1 MKKMLSVLLAS
12 ATALSVC
19 CGLAAC
25 GGDSKKTLTV
35 WAPDTAHECYKALTE
50 EFLAQPYQDGT
61 YNDYFKVKFVAKPE
75 GNIQTELG
83 TDAAAGADLF
93 FFEAGQVQ
101 NMITKNL
108 LQPLPTYTAA
118 IQERDSK
125 DAVDTVL
132 KDGVCYAFP
141 ATLDNGWFMRYD
153 SDYYTADEVLTLD
166 SMLAKAKKDGKK
178 IMFAYNDGWYISSF
192 FQGAGCTMDFVYNED
207 GTREYVTDIYT
218 SENGKNAARAI
229 QHYLNPVTNGVE
241 DKAVIIKPSSDMN
254 SEIPA
259 GMKENTIVAGFI
271 GTWVAK
277 DMPTKAVPTKCPTFT
292 CGGEQVQM
300 GSFYGSKY
308 CGVNPRRNNKDVA
321 AALADFLTNEKAQ
334 QKRFEMTEAGPSNKK
349 VAESDAVKNNKALA
363 ALAAQR
369 EAGGYAQLSQ
379 GSFWEPMKA
388 FGDEC
393 ASGDITTENLMTK
406 LEDLA
411 KAISK

>member
-25 GGDSKKTLTV
+25 GGDNKKTLTV
-35 WAPDTAHECYKALTE
+35 WAPDTATECYQALAN
-50 EFLAQPYQDGT
+50 EFLDQPYQDGK
-61 YNDYFKVKFVAKPE
+61 YSDYFKVKFVAKPE
-75 GNIQTELG
+75 GNIETELG

-108 LQPLPTYTAA
+108 LQPLPAYTAA
-118 IQERDSK
+118 IKERDAQ
-125 DAVDTVL
+125 DAIDTVL
-132 KDGVCYAFP
+132 KNDVCYAFP
-141 ATLDNGWFMRYD
+141 ATLDNGWFMWYD
-153 SDYYTADEVLTLD
+153 SEFYTADDVLTLD
-166 SMLAKAKKDGKK
+166 GMLAKAKRDNKK

-192 FQGAGCTMDFVYNED
+192 FQGAGCTMDFVYKDD
-207 GTREYVTDIYT
+207 GTREYVTDIAT
-218 SENGKNAARAI
+218 SDGGKNAARAI
-229 QHYLNPVTNGVE
+229 QHYLNPVTNGVG
-241 DKAVIIKPSSDMN
+241 DNATIIKPSSDMN

-259 GMKENTIVAGFI
+259 GMKEGTIVAGFI

-277 DMPTKAVPTKCPTFT
+277 DMPSKAVPTKCPTFT

-308 CGVNPRRNNKDVA
+308 CGVNPRRGNKDVA

-334 QKRFEMTEAGPSNKK
+334 QKRFDMTEAGPTNKK
-349 VAESDAVKNNKALA
+349 VAASDAVKNNKALT
-363 ALAAQR
+363 ALASQR